1 MTFKFGKEI
10 DKYLKAQTEITNLV
24 SNRIFPVVVTV
35 ERVKTP
41 FIVYNRETIEATESK
56 DKTLQQQTET
66 YTFQV
71 ITDGY
76 QIGLDI
82 CEALN
87 DKLSHLHGNLE
98 EFVLEDTE
106 YVSYSEGYSDTES
119 SKFVFSLQYQFKIT
133 IK

>member
-10 DKYLKAQTEITNLV
+10 DKYLKAQTEITDLV
-24 SNRIFPVVVTV
+24 SSRIFPVVVTV

-56 DKTLQQQTET
+56 DKTLQQQIEI

-71 ITDGY
+71 VTDGY
-76 QIGLDI
+76 QTGLDV

-87 DKLSHLHGNLE
+87 QKLAHLHGELE
-98 EFVLEDTE
+98 DFVLEDTE
-106 YVSYSEGYSDTES
+106 YISYSEGYSDTES
-119 SKFVFSLQYQFKIT
+119 SKFVFSLQYRFKIT

>member
-71 ITDGY
+71 VTDGY
-76 QIGLDI
+76 QTGLDI

-87 DKLSHLHGNLE
+87 NKLSHLHGNLE
-98 EFVLEDTE
+98 GFVLEDTE

>member
-10 DKYLKAQTEITNLV
+10 DKYLKTQTEITELV

-56 DKTLQQQTET
+56 DKTLQQQTEI

-71 ITDGY
+71 VTDGY
-76 QIGLDI
+76 QTGLDV

-87 DKLSHLHGNLE
+87 QKLAHLHGNLE
-98 EFVLEDTE
+98 DFVLEDTE
-106 YVSYSEGYSDTES
+106 YISYSEGYSDTES
-119 SKFVFSLQYQFKIT
+119 SKFVFSLQYRFKIT

>member
-24 SNRIFPVVVTV
+24 SSRIFPVVVTV

-56 DKTLQQQTET
+56 DKTLQQQTEI

-71 ITDGY
+71 VTDGY
-76 QIGLDI
+76 QTGLDV

-87 DKLSHLHGNLE
+87 QKLAHLHGNLE
-98 EFVLEDTE
+98 DFVLEDTE
-106 YVSYSEGYSDTES
+106 YISYSEGYSDTES
-119 SKFVFSLQYQFKIT
+119 SKFVFSLQYRFKIT

>member
-10 DKYLKAQTEITNLV
+10 DKYLKAQTEITDLV
-24 SNRIFPVVVTV
+24 SSRIFPVVVTV

-56 DKTLQQQTET
+56 DKTLQQQTEI

-71 ITDGY
+71 VTDGY
-76 QIGLDI
+76 QTGLDV

-87 DKLSHLHGNLE
+87 QKLAHLHGELE
-98 EFVLEDTE
+98 DFVLEDTE
-106 YVSYSEGYSDTES
+106 YISYSEGYSDTES
-119 SKFVFSLQYQFKIT
+119 SKFVFSLQYRFKIT

>member
-24 SNRIFPVVVTV
+24 SSRIFPVVVTV

-56 DKTLQQQTET
+56 DKTLQQQTEI

-71 ITDGY
+71 VTDGY
-76 QIGLDI
+76 QTGLDV

-87 DKLSHLHGNLE
+87 QKLAHLHGNLE
-98 EFVLEDTE
+98 DFVLEDTE
-106 YVSYSEGYSDTES
+106 YISYSEGYSDTES
-119 SKFVFSLQYQFKIT
+119 SKFVFSLQYRFKIT
-133 IK
+133 LK

>member
-1 MTFKFGKEI
+1 MTFKFGREI
-10 DKYLKAQTEITNLV
+10 DKYLKAQTEITDLV
-24 SNRIFPVVVTV
+24 SSRIFPVVVTV

-56 DKTLQQQTET
+56 DKTLQQQTEI

-71 ITDGY
+71 VTDGY
-76 QIGLDI
+76 QTGLDV

-87 DKLSHLHGNLE
+87 QKLAHLHGELE
-98 EFVLEDTE
+98 DFVLEDTE
-106 YVSYSEGYSDTES
+106 YISYSEGYSDTES
-119 SKFVFSLQYQFKIT
+119 SKFVFSLQYRFKIT